1 MVKKYSNRSTSFM
14 ECIKL
19 KNWYASFP
27 LTKIFKP
34 RFLRYCMVSIDITV
48 GFLNKSYKKIKQLS
62 YLLIMGLAA
71 CHTAY
76 LPQSVADDGALLRGS
91 NNESIS
97 FEQGNNRPIYSTLNE
112 ELLNTIIEENRKLSE
127 KITALELRQ
136 DNLERS
142 IAVLGE
148 IYYQQEKDD
157 SKQSDSSNQLELAN
171 KAFNSHQYVQTINLL
186 ANVKHTPSSLWL
198 LANSHEKLKH
208 FESAIQVSKQ
218 LIRQFPQSDLAPSAY
233 LLIARCQKTMQQ
245 KDIARDTLNTLRN
258 KYPDSPAAKT
268 AQQLLKK

>member
-1 MVKKYSNRSTSFM
+1 MAKKY
-14 ECIKL
+14 
-19 KNWYASFP
+19 
-27 LTKIFKP
+27 
-34 RFLRYCMVSIDITV
+34 
-48 GFLNKSYKKIKQLS
+48 IKQIA
-62 YLLIMGLAA
+62 YLLTIGLMA
-71 CHTAY
+71 CNTVY
-76 LPQSVADDGALLRGS
+76 LPPNEVDDKPLLRSS
-91 NNESIS
+91 NNDSVSVVQENS
-97 FEQGNNRPIYSTLNE
+97 RPVYSTLNE

-148 IYYQQEKDD
+148 VYYQQEKNDN
-157 SKQSDSSNQLELAN
+157 KPSDSSNQLELAN
-171 KAFNSHQYVQTINLL
+171 KAFNNHQYVQTINLL

-208 FESAIQVSKQ
+208 FESAIHVAKQ
-218 LIRQFPQSDLAPSAY
+218 LIRQFPQSDVAPDAY

-245 KDIARDTLNTLRN
+245 KDIARDTLNTLHN
-258 KYPDSPAAKT
+258 TYPDSPAAKT